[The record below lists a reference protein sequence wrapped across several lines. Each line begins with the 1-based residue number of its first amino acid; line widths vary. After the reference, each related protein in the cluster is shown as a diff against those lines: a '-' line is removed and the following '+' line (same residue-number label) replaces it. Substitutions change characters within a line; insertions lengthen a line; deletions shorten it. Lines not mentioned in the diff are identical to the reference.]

1 MVGSDHPWRQ
11 PRCMDWYNLES
22 EITNPKGEFG
32 YKEDFN
38 ELKELYEWI
47 NEFEPIKNRRTN
59 NFIRSDE
66 YLLRPLVNHVNK
78 GRIWADDIGERV
90 NLAYEKE
97 LRLIFYICTSKMEI
111 QVRIEIISLSRLL
124 KKIPL
129 IFGLFIM
136 SPDYIG
142 ESMAL
147 IYRHWNVS

>member
-11 PRCMDWYNLES
+11 PRCMDWFNLES

-32 YKEDFN
+32 YKDDFN

-47 NEFEPIKNRRTN
+47 NEFEPIKNRKTHN
-59 NFIRSDE
+59 NVRSDE

-97 LRLIFYICTSKMEI
+97 LRLIFTFVPLKSKYKFELK
-111 QVRIEIISLSRLL
+111 LSHYQ
-124 KKIPL
+124 
-129 IFGLFIM
+129 GC
-136 SPDYIG
+136 
-142 ESMAL
+142 
-147 IYRHWNVS
+147 